1 MPACSPG
8 SSHDPSQQHPLG
20 EMTLA
25 TYNDPPPSY
34 GAPPPPPTIPELLL
48 ALEHALPAAPDNGAT
63 LQAVQEA
70 LERVNLRWVESAKAV
85 AELATLE
92 RELSDVQMRVQSAR
106 ACLQLADTCMS
117 SVHSGLHG
125 LRNKL
130 LLGGHKYPEQADGG
144 AAVSAP
150 ETYAE
155 MRARHARED
164 ETWAGVGEALR
175 AVFPKE
181 E

>member
-1 MPACSPG
+1 M
-8 SSHDPSQQHPLG
+8 
-20 EMTLA
+20 A
-25 TYNDPPPSY
+25 TNNDPPPSY
-34 GAPPPPPTIPELLL
+34 GAPPPPPTIPELLQ
-48 ALEHALPAAPDNGAT
+48 ALERALPAAPDNGST

-85 AELATLE
+85 AELTTLE

-106 ACLQLADTCMS
+106 AYLQLADTSVS
-117 SVHSGLHG
+117 SVHCSLHG

-130 LLGGHKYPEQADGG
+130 LLGGHKYPERADGG
-144 AAVSAP
+144 AVVEAP

-164 ETWAGVGEALR
+164 ATWKGVGEALR
-175 AVFPKE
+175 TAFPKE